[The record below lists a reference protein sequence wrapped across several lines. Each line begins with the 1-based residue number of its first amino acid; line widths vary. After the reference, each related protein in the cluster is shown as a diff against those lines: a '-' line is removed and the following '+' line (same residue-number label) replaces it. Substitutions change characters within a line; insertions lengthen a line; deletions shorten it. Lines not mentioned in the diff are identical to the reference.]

1 MLLATT
7 VLAVSA
13 YIRPPFIEI
22 EGAAKRNVLNVIPG
36 WVEVKNV
43 NAVPV
48 TVNLATGL
56 NAEFDDNNFILA
68 PGELRVI
75 NFSIIVTTYGGYSS
89 YIDATYRKTTGGLP
103 TTVTAIMEVIAAA
116 NGTGINTHA
125 PSAPVITAPANDTVI
140 DDVLYIQWTPSTDAD
155 GNTILY
161 YVIIDDNSNF
171 LSPEYN
177 ISTLKTR
184 KIINL
189 EPGRIYFWKVIA
201 YDGKFST
208 SSVPGTG
215 MTSNELPPIPSLI
228 SPSNGAVLNIGP
240 ILSWSSVVD
249 PDGDTV
255 RYDILVDNN
264 PDFSSSEISTTQLG
278 TLLNTAS
285 MLGEGTQYWKVR
297 SRDSVGTSDFS
308 STRSFSLDC
317 LDPYCYNLVVTSPI
331 GDMQN
336 TKTLWFNFTINKN
349 AKYID
354 KALNSKYF
362 SRICSDCDSVAKKY
376 TAIEGFN
383 NFTIKITGYNGEIYY
398 HSIYFIVD
406 STKPAIYTTTP
417 KDKSWIGGT
426 SFSVKYTEY
435 NLQNISLFYGNGT
448 MNEVMLNNCPNG
460 RNVVCSIDLHL
471 DEYDGMQIKYYFTI
485 RDTFKSV
492 NSKNYTLYIDATY
505 PVINLISP
513 LNTTYSSTVTR
524 ITVNVTEKVS
534 LKYRDNGKTPITL
547 CTSCNFYNSSRSFSK
562 GFHNLVI
569 NATDK
574 AGNSVIKSVNFTI
587 GSINILNILGTD
599 TTPPVINLMSPLNQ
613 TYTNNYVR
621 VTVNLT
627 EKATLKYSDNGATP
641 ITLCTYCNYYN
652 VMKYFR
658 DGFHNLVI
666 NATDKAGNS
675 VLSPVSFTII

>member
-1 MLLATT
+1 MKKYALVVVLVLMFFSTT
-7 VLAVSA
+7 VFAVSA
-13 YIRPPFIEI
+13 YIRPPYMEI
-22 EGAAKRNVLNVIPG
+22 EGYAKRNVLNAIPG

-43 NAVPV
+43 NTVPV
-48 TVNLATGL
+48 NVNLATGL

-68 PGELRVI
+68 PGELRII
-75 NFSIIVTTYGGYSS
+75 NFSIIVTNYGGYSS

-103 TTVTAIMEVIAAA
+103 STVTALLEVIAVA

-125 PSAPVITAPANDTVI
+125 PTAPVITAPANDTVI
-140 DDVLYIQWTPSTDAD
+140 DDVLDIQWNASTDAD

-171 LSPEYN
+171 LLPEYN

-189 EPGRIYFWKVIA
+189 EQGRIYFWKVIA
-201 YDGKFST
+201 HDGKFST
-208 SSVPGTG
+208 SSAPGTG
-215 MTSNELPPIPSLI
+215 MTSNELPPIPGLV
-228 SPSNGAVLNIGP
+228 SPANGIVLNNGP
-240 ILSWSSVVD
+240 VLTWSSVVD

-264 PDFSSSEISTTQLG
+264 PDFSSPEISTTQLG
-278 TLLNTAS
+278 TSLNTNG

-308 STRSFSLDC
+308 SVRFFTLDC
-317 LDPYCYNLVVTSPI
+317 SDPYCYNLVVTSPV
-331 GDMQN
+331 GEMQN
-336 TKTLWFNFTINKN
+336 SRTLWFNFTISKN

-398 HSIYFIVD
+398 HSIYFTVD
-406 STKPAIYTTTP
+406 STKPSIYTTTP

-426 SFSVKYTEY
+426 LFTVKYTEY
-435 NLQNISLFYGNGT
+435 KLSSISLFYWNTT
-448 MNEVMLNNCPNG
+448 MNEVVLQNCPNG
-460 RNVVCSIDLHL
+460 RNVVCSIDL
-471 DEYDGMQIKYYFTI
+471 DMDAYDGKQIKYYFTI
-485 RDTFKSV
+485 KDTFRSV
-492 NSKNYTLYIDATY
+492 NSKNYTLYVDATY

-524 ITVNVTEKVS
+524 LTVNVTEKVT
-534 LKYRDNGKTPITL
+534 LKYRDNGKTAITF
-547 CTSCNFYNSSRSFSK
+547 CTSCSFYNSSRSFSK

-574 AGNSVIKSVNFTI
+574 AGNSALKS
-587 GSINILNILGTD
+587 
-599 TTPPVINLMSPLNQ
+599 
-613 TYTNNYVR
+613 
-621 VTVNLT
+621 
-627 EKATLKYSDNGATP
+627 
-641 ITLCTYCNYYN
+641 
-652 VMKYFR
+652 
-658 DGFHNLVI
+658 
-666 NATDKAGNS
+666 
-675 VLSPVSFTII
+675 VSFTIV